1 MNFIIRLFISA
12 GVAYIL
18 SKVMAPHVVIDTYF
32 TAFVFV
38 IVLGIL
44 NAIVKPLL
52 VILTLPIT
60 ILTLGIFLLV
70 LNVLMVIL
78 AGKFVDG
85 IHIDGFFWALVFGF
99 LLSFINSLVSVPPK
113 KNKKLSIYHLL

>member
-1 MNFIIRLFISA
+1 MNFIIRILVTA

-18 SKVMAPHVVIDTYF
+18 SMVMKPHVVIDSYL
-32 TAFVFV
+32 TAIVFV
-38 IVLGIL
+38 IVLGLL
-44 NAIVKPLL
+44 NAIVKPML

-60 ILTLGIFLLV
+60 ILTLGIFLIV

-85 IHIDGFFWALVFGF
+85 IHIDGFLWALLFGF
-99 LLSFINSLVSVPPK
+99 LLSVLTSAISGLDK
-113 KNKKLSIYHLL
+113 K

>member
-1 MNFIIRLFISA
+1 MNFIIRLLVTA

-18 SKVMAPHVVIDTYF
+18 SMVMAPHVVIDTYF

-44 NAIVKPLL
+44 NAIVKPILI
-52 VILTLPIT
+52 ILTLPIT

-85 IHIDGFFWALVFGF
+85 IHIDGFFWAFLFGL
-99 LLSFINSLVSVPPK
+99 LLSF
-113 KNKKLSIYHLL
+113 LSSILTKPDGSK